1 MGRKLYVGN
10 LPFQVGEAELHDLFG
25 RLGAVESI
33 NIVTDQMTGRP
44 RGFAFVEMGSDE
56 EAQAAIQALH
66 DTELGG
72 RKLMVNEARPKS
84 VGGGGRPGGGGG
96 GRGGFGGGRGGPRR
110 GEPRW

>member
-25 RLGAVESI
+25 RVGAVESI

-44 RGFAFVEMGSDE
+44 RGFAFVEMASDA
-56 EAQAAIQALH
+56 EAQTAIQELH

-72 RKLMVNEARPKS
+72 RRLMVNEARPKPM
-84 VGGGGRPGGGGG
+84 GGGGRAGGGG
-96 GRGGFGGGRGGPRR
+96 GRGGGFGGGRGPRR